1 MSLARGR
8 PGYADAALKGGD
20 APPGDGFGNEIERM
34 LMDRPM
40 TRQSLSGSPAPIST
54 GIPGNTLDE
63 LMAELGMLRG
73 ERGEGSLPDRQLGR
87 NGTRS
92 GPRMSATGDGSL
104 LAGSTDGP
112 LRPLTPRTNAAS
124 SAAMAGP
131 GPSLVLPPAKGA
143 LAVNSA
149 AAATA
154 PTGPL
159 GPGRSQSPMSTR
171 RSVTGAINGASLGG
185 TASPVGSSAPAAPPP
200 GVLERQVQLETRL
213 EKMEFRE
220 QQLMALVSQL
230 QQQVSTLSRAQQA
243 TQQQLANVAAAPQPT
258 AAVAQSASATPST
271 LIPPAEVRQQS
282 PNRAAADAPR
292 HAAATATAVSD
303 EDFIQNDEGDSP
315 TSSPRPRS
323 AAAAAAS
330 GPQVPSP
337 PQQMLQQQ
345 PQRLS
350 TPIPPVT
357 GAPGG
362 GGGGNRPNNKLV
374 PGHTAPAEWELDV
387 SQLRKELGALAT
399 NVVRLRDHLATLVPG
414 GPSPLSEEVSAQAA
428 AASQLKQNLTQI
440 AMDVVSL
447 HKGLTSLKHDAERN
461 QTALEK
467 SINDVQLQIQTNALN
482 VYAAGPLPGT
492 SGGMAN
498 GHPNAVATALAATG
512 GVTGSL
518 EESLRSAFAKPAMRS
533 LPAFNTA
540 DLGFMPDNSG
550 AAAAVSAFGGLGM
563 TTGGGGGGGRNNHA
577 PANGGGG
584 GLGAALALLN
594 SFEEQAAAEQ
604 AEQQKAAII
613 ARQAVSI
620 VDAKVKQVII
630 HVDRHMQMISSDVEE
645 RLRMYE
651 QTIIRMAQQID
662 RVQRALRDIEGTAL
676 SRIVVRQGGKDVDEG
691 TAGGEVPTR
700 KEPQV
705 EEVTPTNW
713 VKAAAMANGRFVPQK
728 VEEKKPPTKNGA
740 HGYFRTPP

>member
-40 TRQSLSGSPAPIST
+40 TRQSFSGSPAPVST
-54 GIPGNTLDE
+54 SGPGNTLDE

-104 LAGSTDGP
+104 LGGCTDGP
-112 LRPLTPRTNAAS
+112 LRPSTPRTNAAS
-124 SAAMAGP
+124 SAAMAGS
-131 GPSLVLPPAKGA
+131 GPPLVLPPAKGA
-143 LAVNSA
+143 LAANPA
-149 AAATA
+149 AAAIVPA
-154 PTGPL
+154 GPL

-171 RSVTGAINGASLGG
+171 RSVTGAINGASLSG
-185 TASPVGSSAPAAPPP
+185 TASPAGCSAPAAPPP

-213 EKMEFRE
+213 EKMELRE

-230 QQQVSTLSRAQQA
+230 QQQVSTLSRAQHA
-243 TQQQLANVAAAPQPT
+243 TQQQLANVAAAPHP
-258 AAVAQSASATPST
+258 AAPVAQSASATPLT
-271 LIPPAEVRQQS
+271 LIPPAEGREQS

-292 HAAATATAVSD
+292 PAAATATPVSD
-303 EDFIQNDEGDSP
+303 EDFIQNDDGDSP

-337 PQQMLQQQ
+337 PQQLLQQQ
-345 PQRLS
+345 SQRLS

-357 GAPGG
+357 GSPGG
-362 GGGGNRPNNKLV
+362 GGGGVRPNNKLI
-374 PGHTAPAEWELDV
+374 PGHTGPAEWELDV
-387 SQLRKELGALAT
+387 SQLRKELGALAA

-414 GPSPLSEEVSAQAA
+414 GPSPLSEEVSAQSAT
-428 AASQLKQNLTQI
+428 ASQLKQNLTQI

-447 HKGLTSLKHDAERN
+447 HKGLTSLKHDTERN

-482 VYAAGPLPGT
+482 VFAAGPHPGT
-492 SGGMAN
+492 SWGTAN

-540 DLGFMPDNSG
+540 DLGFMPDNGG
-550 AAAAVSAFGGLGM
+550 AAAAVSAFGGLGAA
-563 TTGGGGGGGRNNHA
+563 TGGGGGGRNNYA

-630 HVDRHMQMISSDVEE
+630 HVDRHMQIISSDVEE
-645 RLRMYE
+645 RLKMYE

-662 RVQRALRDIEGTAL
+662 RVQRALKDIEGTAV

-691 TAGGEVPTR
+691 AAGGEVAPK

-705 EEVTPTNW
+705 EEVPPTNW

-728 VEEKKPPTKNGA
+728 VEDKKPLTKNTA